1 MSVRPKSPRLGS
13 KGKGSAQGTCR
24 PHAPLQA
31 MLQGW
36 GSALRD
42 GDMDSGF
49 LSFPWVVAQTVVEL
63 GTLVKT
69 QWLEVLFLCTLR

>member
-1 MSVRPKSPRLGS
+1 
-13 KGKGSAQGTCR
+13 
-24 PHAPLQA
+24 